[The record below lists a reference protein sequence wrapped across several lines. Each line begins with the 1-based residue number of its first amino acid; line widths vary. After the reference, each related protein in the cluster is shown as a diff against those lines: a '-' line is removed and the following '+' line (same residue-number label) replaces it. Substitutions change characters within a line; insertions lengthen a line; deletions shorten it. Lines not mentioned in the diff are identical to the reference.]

1 MRVLLVIL
9 VPFLLG
15 GCSASNQS
23 KNATDPTPSWVQK
36 RPSQNDYYLGIGS
49 ASKRSNPFDYSAIA
63 KQSALEELAN
73 EISVHINANSVLSQT
88 ENKNGFEEAYQSQV
102 NLKSQIELEGFDVV
116 DSWENAER
124 FYVYYRLNKREWLQ
138 RQEAKKKKAL
148 SQSQDWYFKALRA
161 DSLHRAEEA
170 LNYYV
175 KALEAIDQYL
185 GEPLEW
191 INPKG
196 ATTFYGNDVYYHLA
210 GLIQGLQVNCNIDK
224 KQVKQGTLQSNE
236 IFEFYLTNSD
246 GQAAVGLPV
255 LIKYSEQLSRGT
267 TLISDKTG
275 KVAYPIPI
283 IQSGKRTQYIQSR
296 FDADQWLKEATDN
309 RLVRGILE
317 GLSKKVKETIVELDV
332 LPPTFSVVSI
342 EKNLGQAMTNPLLG
356 PTVRS
361 VLLENGFATDPE
373 NPDYEI
379 RIETDSDSSGTAR
392 NMATSFLNGSMII
405 LNKENEV
412 FRTSFHEIKG
422 VQLNYESAGKAA
434 YREGSEWLSY
444 EVLPQWIDRVRPT
457 R

>member
-1 MRVLLVIL
+1 MRVLITFL
-9 VPFLLG
+9 VPLLLL

-23 KNATDPTPSWVQK
+23 KNTTDPIPSWVQK
-36 RPSQNDYYLGIGS
+36 RPSQNEFYLGIGS
-49 ASKRSNPFDYSAIA
+49 ASKLSHPFDYSSIA
-63 KQSALEELAN
+63 KQTALEELAN
-73 EISVHINANSVLSQT
+73 EISVRINANSVLSQA
-88 ENKNGFEEAYQSQV
+88 EDKNGFEEAYQSQI
-102 NLKSQIELEGFDVV
+102 NLKSQIELEGFDVY

-124 FYVYYRLNKREWLQ
+124 FYVYYRLNKREWLE
-138 RQEAKKKKAL
+138 RQEAKKKAAL

-191 INPKG
+191 INPQG
-196 ATTFYGNDVYYHLA
+196 VTTYYGNEVYYHLA
-210 GLIQGLQVNCNIDK
+210 GLVQGLQVNSEIDK
-224 KQVKQGTLQSNE
+224 KQLKQGTLQSDE
-236 IFEFYLTNSD
+236 IFEFYLINSQ
-246 GQAAVGLPV
+246 GMAAVGLPV
-255 LIKYSEQLSRGT
+255 LVKYSEQLSRGT
-267 TLISDKTG
+267 TLISDNTG
-275 KVAYPIPI
+275 NVAYPIPI

-296 FDADQWLKEATDN
+296 FDADQWLKEVTDN

-332 LPPTFSVVSI
+332 LPPTFSVISV
-342 EKNLGQAMTNPLLG
+342 EKNLGQTMTNPLLG

-361 VLLENGFATDPE
+361 ILLENGFATDSE

-379 RIETDSDSSGTAR
+379 RIETDSDSSGTSR
-392 NMATSFLNGSMII
+392 NMATSFLSGSMII
-405 LNKENEV
+405 LSSGKEV
-412 FRTSFHEIKG
+412 FRTSFHEVKG

-434 YREGSEWLSY
+434 YREGSEWLSF